1 MPQTALLEAIKAGL
15 KGERDSITVY
25 SEAASRAQGEIKA
38 FFLDRA
44 AEEKKH
50 FNWLLEYYTR
60 LINGDPSAAL
70 RNIALE
76 RADKPDSPI
85 LSEDFLRRI
94 ASDQYLTTAIA
105 TAVLLEATAMR
116 HYMDSAESTVHEELR
131 QFFHALAEWESSH
144 YDELLKIQEESR
156 QYWFEVQRFEPF

>member
-1 MPQTALLEAIKAGL
+1 MPQTSLLEAVKAGL

-25 SEAASRAQGEIKA
+25 MEAASRAQGEVKA

-50 FNWLLEYYTR
+50 FNWLLEYYSR
-60 LINGDPSAAL
+60 LNKGESSASFK
-70 RNIALE
+70 NIALE
-76 RADKPDSPI
+76 KSDKPDSPI
-85 LSEDFLRRI
+85 LSEEFLRRV
-94 ASDQYLTTAIA
+94 ATDQYLTTAIA
-105 TAVLLEATAMR
+105 TGVLLEASSMR
-116 HYMDSAESTVHEELR
+116 HYMDSAESTVHDELR
-131 QFFHALAEWESSH
+131 QFFHIMADWENSH